1 MTDLPLAEAPP
12 QSFIKLDRLLL
23 LVGGAFIFVNF
34 LALAIINRTST
45 APAHWVHLAVWVG
58 CAFAG
63 QYWLER
69 KLPQRDLLI
78 FPIAIILSGWGLI
91 TIDRLAP
98 MFSDR
103 QTIWLAISV
112 AAMML
117 IIAQPKALIWLR
129 NYRYTLLIIGLTLL
143 LATII
148 MGQNPSGW
156 AGAPA
161 LWLWMGFGSV
171 YFQPSEPLKV
181 ILVAFLASYLAEQY
195 PALRT
200 ERLSSADRR
209 FRLSPRTVGPI
220 LLMWSLSIIILIWQ
234 RDLGTAMLFF
244 LVFML
249 LLYIASGSLLLL
261 LSGGLLT
268 LLAGFVAYNLFS
280 VVELRVDIWL
290 NPWPEANNRAYQIV
304 QSLIAFAEGGIF
316 GQGVGQGYPGYI
328 PVVHSDFAFAAIAE
342 EWGLVGLITLVALIV
357 VLVTRG
363 LQSALYHPA
372 QSFNFLL
379 AVGLSLLI
387 ATQSLMIMG
396 GVLKIIPLTGVTLPF
411 ISYGGSSLLVSFII
425 IGLLLRLSSHKE
437 ANNGSNT

>member
-12 QSFIKLDRLLL
+12 QSTSKIDRLLL

-34 LALAIINRTST
+34 LALAIHRTST
-45 APAHWVHLAVWVG
+45 APSHWIHLAVWMA
-58 CAFAG
+58 CAIVG

-69 KLPQRDLLI
+69 KLPHRDPLI

-98 MFSDR
+98 IFADR
-103 QTIWLAISV
+103 QTVWLAVSV
-112 AAMML
+112 AAMMFVA
-117 IIAQPKALIWLR
+117 AQPKALTLLR
-129 NYRYTLLIIGLTLL
+129 NYRYTLLIVGLALL

-161 LWLWMGFGSV
+161 LWLWLGFGSV

-181 ILVAFLASYLAEQY
+181 ILVAFLASYLAEQH
-195 PALRT
+195 PTLRT
-200 ERLSSADRR
+200 ERLSSTDRR
-209 FRLSPRTVGPI
+209 FRLSPRIVGPI
-220 LLMWSLSIIILIWQ
+220 LLMWSLSIVILVWQ

-244 LVFML
+244 LVFIL
-249 LLYIASGSLLLL
+249 LLYVVSGSVLMLF
-261 LSGGLLT
+261 SGGVLT
-268 LLAGFVAYNLFS
+268 VLAGFVAYKLFS
-280 VVELRVDIWL
+280 VVRLRIDIWM
-290 NPWPEANNRAYQIV
+290 NPWPEADNRAYQIV
-304 QSLIAFAEGGIF
+304 QSLIAFAEGGVF
-316 GQGVGQGYPGYI
+316 GQGVGQGYPSYI

-342 EWGLVGLITLVALIV
+342 EWGLLGVIVLIALIIT
-357 VLVTRG
+357 LVTRG
-363 LQSALYHPA
+363 LQSALYHAP

-387 ATQSLMIMG
+387 ATQSLIIMG

-411 ISYGGSSLLVSFII
+411 ISYGGSSLLVSFVIL
-425 IGLLLRLSSHKE
+425 GLLLRLSSHKDAE
-437 ANNGSNT
+437 

>member
-1 MTDLPLAEAPP
+1 MTDLPLVETPP
-12 QSFIKLDRLLL
+12 PATTNRLDRLLL

-34 LALAIINRTST
+34 LALAINRTSS
-45 APAHWVHLAVWVG
+45 APTHWVHLAVWAA
-58 CAFAG
+58 CAVIG

-69 KLPQRDLLI
+69 KLPQRDPLI

-98 MFSDR
+98 VFSDR
-103 QTIWLAISV
+103 QTLWLVLSV

-117 IIAQPKALIWLR
+117 ITTQPKVLVWLR
-129 NYRYTLLIIGLTLL
+129 NYRYTLLIVGLGLL
-143 LATII
+143 LATIT
-148 MGQNPSGW
+148 MGQNPSGR

-161 LWLWMGFGSV
+161 LWLWLGFGSM
-171 YFQPSEPLKV
+171 YFQPSEALKV

-200 ERLSSADRR
+200 ERLSSKDRR
-209 FRLSPRTVGPI
+209 FRLSPRTIGPI
-220 LLMWSLSIIILIWQ
+220 LLMWGLSIVILVWQ

-244 LVFML
+244 LVFIL
-249 LLYIASGSLLLL
+249 LLYVASGSWLILF
-261 LSGGLLT
+261 SGGVLS

-280 VVELRVDIWL
+280 VVELRIDIWL

-316 GQGVGQGYPGYI
+316 GQGVGQGYPSYI

-342 EWGLVGLITLVALIV
+342 EWGLLGVITLVALLLT
-357 VLVTRG
+357 LVIRG

-372 QSFNFLL
+372 QSFNYLL

-396 GVLKIIPLTGVTLPF
+396 GVLKIVPLTGVTLPF
-411 ISYGGSSLLVSFII
+411 ISYGGSSLLISFVI
-425 IGLLLRLSSHKE
+425 IGLLLRLSSHKDGE
-437 ANNGSNT
+437 